1 MLSRVFCVFD
11 LVQNNRSQCND
22 ETNSRKV
29 PTFAKANP
37 RDASVNRVLD
47 QSLLSAVGPQQEK

>member
-22 ETNSRKV
+22 DTNSRKV
-29 PTFAKANP
+29 PTSAKSNP

-47 QSLLSAVGPQQEK
+47 QSLLSAVGLQQEK